1 MTTPQAQEIP
11 AATSAEPLI
20 RLHNIH
26 KAFGS
31 LVVLSG
37 LNLEVREGES
47 LVVIGPSGTGKSVLL
62 KHLVGLLKPD
72 QGEVYFKG
80 QRVDELSEAGWDPI
94 RRNFGFLFQMGALF
108 DSLSVHDN
116 IAFPLR
122 EHATYTEAR
131 ISEIVRDKLAMVG
144 LESTRNKMPG
154 DLSGGQKKRV
164 ALARAIALDP
174 EVVLYDEPTTGLDPI
189 RADVINEL
197 ILKLR
202 EELKVTSI
210 VVTHD
215 MASAF
220 KVGDRLVMLLDGKVI
235 AEGTPDDIRNSK
247 DDRVQRFVQGRA
259 SPEDL
264 AALRRATEDDKRD
277 TAGNAK

>member
-1 MTTPQAQEIP
+1 MTTPPAQQP
-11 AATSAEPLI
+11 AAGASADPLI

-26 KAFGS
+26 KSFGS

-37 LNLEVREGES
+37 LNLEVRQRES

-80 QRVDELSEAGWDPI
+80 QRVDNLNEAEWDPV
-94 RRNFGFLFQMGALF
+94 RRHFGFLFQMGALF
-108 DSLSVHDN
+108 DSLSVNDN

-122 EHATYTEAR
+122 EHGTFTEAQVAD
-131 ISEIVRDKLAMVG
+131 IVGDKLAMVG
-144 LESTRNKMPG
+144 LENTRYKMPG

-189 RADVINEL
+189 RSDVINEL
-197 ILKLR
+197 ILKLQ

-220 KVGDRLVMLLDGKVI
+220 KVGNRLVMLLDGNII
-235 AEGTPDDIRNSK
+235 AEGTPNDIRNSK

-264 AALRRATEDDKRD
+264 LALRRATEEERRD
-277 TAGNAK
+277 SAGR

>member
-1 MTTPQAQEIP
+1 MSEPESQLP
-11 AATSAEPLI
+11 NAAAEPLI
-20 RLHNIH
+20 RLQNVC
-26 KAFGS
+26 KAFGA
-31 LVVLSG
+31 LVVLRG
-37 LNLEVREGES
+37 LNLEVRPRET
-47 LVVIGPSGTGKSVLL
+47 LVVVGPSGTGKSVLL

-72 QGEVYFKG
+72 QGEIYFRG
-80 QRVDELSEAGWDPI
+80 QRIDQLGERDLDPI

-108 DSLSVHDN
+108 DSLSVFDN

-122 EHATYTEAR
+122 EHGSYTEPQIA
-131 ISEIVRDKLAMVG
+131 EVVHNKLRMVG
-144 LESTRNKMPG
+144 LENTAPKMPG

-197 ILKLR
+197 ILKLQ
-202 EELKVTSI
+202 EELQVTSI

-220 KVGDRLVMLLDGKVI
+220 KVGNRLVMLLDGKVI
-235 AEGTPDDIRNSK
+235 AEGTADDIRNSK
-247 DDRVQRFVQGRA
+247 DERVTRFVQGKA

-264 AALRRATEDDKRD
+264 AALQRATDGDKQI
-277 TAGNAK
+277 AAEHG